1 MPCFL
6 IEKWQILL
14 GNRLMYVRVW
24 PKKSSKR
31 KSRRRR
37 RWIPDSLWHMSNI
50 NQWDM
55 YIVEYIHSS
64 YSLLLRVVFAFVL
77 FKEWFIRK
85 YIRLILPMKK
95 KELVKNKL
103 MVHTQEN
110 LKMNMREKEISFS
123 LMFKLHLLIAFFFQL
138 TRTDNISLDR
148 VSYAET
154 KLIVWRVCSE
164 NFGCK

>member
-1 MPCFL
+1 
-6 IEKWQILL
+6 
-14 GNRLMYVRVW
+14 
-24 PKKSSKR
+24 
-31 KSRRRR
+31 
-37 RWIPDSLWHMSNI
+37 
-50 NQWDM
+50 
-55 YIVEYIHSS
+55 
-64 YSLLLRVVFAFVL
+64 
-77 FKEWFIRK
+77 
-85 YIRLILPMKK
+85 MKK

-154 KLIVWRVCSE
+154 KLIV
-164 NFGCK
+164 